1 MEEKKDIATQIS
13 EICQFANL
21 ATQEDRYQTAY
32 PQYTHAFEA
41 LLRPLVSNRDATNQ
55 EHIRELVN
63 VVYMVYDDM
72 LDTPEQMTLQTE
84 KLIQYINSLVTQLQ
98 QDPNY
103 LRHWSLQD
111 TIDALL
117 QTDRLESGPEISTQP
132 IEDLIESN
140 MKELDAIL
148 AMDYQKS
155 ELLTENDVDDQDP
168 DEPFDQAELEQ
179 AMSKLFQDLDTHA
192 AKSHALHET
201 TDSETASLSTHVPK
215 YSFDDGDSLSTKSD
229 DFEVSSE
236 FSDTSS
242 QATEEETAYNLEFSK
257 QFHLLITKFQDQPI
271 AKPLQGQDRIDLET
285 TTDHITRN
293 ILDLYKTCFKQ
304 GVTEENLSQFE
315 QGAQSIINNWSYWSE
330 QDLSAT
336 SAPLIAQSFAKL
348 TMNLLK
354 LTEDTRRDLPSAS
367 SPRSF
372 KD

>member
-1 MEEKKDIATQIS
+1 MEEKKDISTQIS
-13 EICQFANL
+13 EICQFANR

-32 PQYTHAFEA
+32 PQYIAAFEA

-55 EHIRELVN
+55 EHIRELVK
-63 VVYMVYDDM
+63 VVFMVYDDM
-72 LDTPEQMTLQTE
+72 LDAPEQITLQTD
-84 KLIQYINSLVTQLQ
+84 KLIQYINTLVSQLQ

-117 QTDRLESGPEISTQP
+117 QTDRLESDPEISTQP
-132 IEDLIESN
+132 IDDLIESSIN
-140 MKELDAIL
+140 ELDAIL

-155 ELLTENDVDDQDP
+155 ELLTENDVDDEDP
-168 DEPFDQAELEQ
+168 DEPLDQAELER

-192 AKSHALHET
+192 AKSHPLYEK
-201 TDSETASLSTHVPK
+201 TDS
-215 YSFDDGDSLSTKSD
+215 
-229 DFEVSSE
+229 EVSSE
-236 FSDTSS
+236 FSDTPSH
-242 QATEEETAYNLEFSK
+242 ATEEEIAYNLEFSK

-271 AKPLQGQDRIDLET
+271 TKPLQGQDRIDLET

-354 LTEDTRRDLPSAS
+354 LTEDTRRNLPSVS